1 MKRKK
6 KLTREFWDRAEA
18 NQRRLAE
25 RIAYHERKL
34 KQEGKT
40 RQQA

>member
-1 MKRKK
+1 MKRKR
-6 KLTREFWDRAEA
+6 KLAREFWDRAEA

-34 KQEGKT
+34 KEEQKKRE
-40 RQQA
+40 QA